1 MFITEM
7 GTSLKKNDSKIL
19 NSLEE
24 FSIDSDVDIID
35 FDEKKVD
42 TLKLGMQSTSYIIS
56 QEIED
61 EKEDENHADHVSQ
74 LFID

>member
-74 LFID
+74 LYID

>member
-1 MFITEM
+1 M

-56 QEIED
+56 
-61 EKEDENHADHVSQ
+61 
-74 LFID
+74 

>member
-7 GTSLKKNDSKIL
+7 GTSLKKNDSKLL

-74 LFID
+74 LYID

>member
-1 MFITEM
+1 M
-7 GTSLKKNDSKIL
+7 GTSLKKNDSKLL

-74 LFID
+74 LYID